1 MVYNTVARNFYSTIL
16 KKSIG
21 EKKEI
26 KEDLVSKKF
35 WWKIYLTDLDSWIAF
50 YYQDGR
56 FPGSEKLTNVPQVD
70 KPIFLRTETFLSPPD
85 LYKKFAGT
93 DAKGLV
99 SLHAL
104 VALNIYFGESR
115 IASQISFGELLKNLT
130 YQALSQEND
139 DIFLSFE
146 EGTNLVHS
154 IVNAFAEMENRE
166 FEIASQVSEQIS
178 DKLDTQFEVV
188 EAPTMKIQLGEEE
201 SVIPEE
207 PKPIEFSTPLKIEEI
222 NKIYDREKTDY
233 FKIAIKL
240 NQIELERGRGLPY
253 IYQNKVYLGKR
264 PKQTGAGVVSKTLGH
279 ILATVG
285 DVIRL

>member
-1 MVYNTVARNFYSTIL
+1 MT
-16 KKSIG
+16 K
-21 EKKEI
+21 KKEI
-26 KEDLVSKKF
+26 KEDLISKHF
-35 WWKIYLTDLDSWIAF
+35 WWKDRLTDLDSWIAF
-50 YYQDGR
+50 YYQYGR
-56 FPGSEKLTNVPQVD
+56 FPGSEKLNSVPQVD
-70 KPIFLRTETFLSPPD
+70 KPTFLRTETLFSPPD

-104 VALNIYFGESR
+104 AALNIYFGESR
-115 IASQISFGELLKNLT
+115 VTSETSFGELLKNLT

-139 DIFLSFE
+139 DLFLFFE

-166 FEIASQVSEQIS
+166 FETASQVSEQIS
-178 DKLDTQFEVV
+178 DKLHVQFEVV
-188 EAPTMKIQLGEEE
+188 EAPAMKIQLGEEE

-207 PKPIEFSTPLKIEEI
+207 PKSVEFSTPLKIEEI

-240 NQIELERGRGLPY
+240 NQIEL
-253 IYQNKVYLGKR
+253 
-264 PKQTGAGVVSKTLGH
+264 SK
-279 ILATVG
+279 
-285 DVIRL
+285 